1 MRPSP
6 PTACSCTLT
15 SASPTALALLPY
27 FVDLGVDW
35 LYLAPVFTARPGSRH
50 GYDVVDSAT
59 VNPELGGRA
68 GLEALAD
75 AVHEAGLRILLDI
88 VPNHEAATTR
98 NPHWYALLRDGPD
111 AARWFDVDTAG
122 NEQVDPGRVLW
133 PLLGASVAD
142 ELAAG
147 ALHAD
152 VAEHQERVARYYEET
167 LPLVGSPDADLA
179 DALERQHYKLAS
191 WRTGT
196 PFLNYRRF
204 FDVSELAGVRVE
216 DPDVFAASHALIA
229 ELWDAGIVDGLR
241 VDHVDGLADPATY
254 LRRLGDLVPDAFV
267 VTEKILAAD
276 EVLPPDWPIAGTT
289 GYESTTDLTAVLIDS
304 DGRARLEG
312 ALLAERDQP
321 RYDAVERATKDLV
334 LRVLF
339 PPEWRRTCRALHAAA
354 AAARV
359 DLDPDLLTR
368 ALAEIT
374 LGMRVYRTYCTA
386 GPAGPS
392 DRARIAD
399 AVTAARA
406 HASQPALAAVSAL
419 LLGDAVPSEATA
431 ARLELVRLWQQL
443 TGPVMAKG
451 REDTA
456 CYRYP
461 VLLAQAEVGN
471 DPSDPAIDAVAR
483 FHTNA
488 ARRVESGRP
497 GLTATTTHD
506 TKRSEDLRARLA
518 VLSERSEVFE
528 AGLARWTATLA
539 PPPTISARELRFVA
553 QTLVATWPLDPREH
567 DDLELR
573 LSSYF
578 VKALR
583 EAKEASSWL
592 APDEAHEA
600 RVIALATQTIA
611 EGGRVLHE
619 AFGDLV
625 DDVAWY
631 GAINGLAQLTWKLG
645 APGTADIYRGCELWD
660 FSLVDPDNRRPVDY
674 GLRIALLRD
683 RSDDWRSGAVKLQ
696 MTAAGLHARR
706 AHPELFIGGAY
717 VPIAVPD
724 DAALAFAARE
734 SRRGPSPAHRA

>member
-1 MRPSP
+1 M
-6 PTACSCTLT
+6 
-15 SASPTALALLPY
+15 PY

-50 GYDVVDSAT
+50 GYDVVDCAT

-179 DALERQHYKLAS
+179 DALERQHYKLAP

-276 EVLPPDWPIAGTT
+276 EVLPPDWPVAGTT
-289 GYESTTDLTAVLIDS
+289 GYESTADLTAVLIDS

-321 RYDAVERATKDLV
+321 RYDAVEREAKDLV
-334 LRVLF
+334 LRELF
-339 PPEWRRTCRALHAAA
+339 PPEWRRTCARARRGRGRRTRRSRPRPPHPRAGRDHARP
-354 AAARV
+354 ARV
-359 DLDPDLLTR
+359 PHVLHRR
-368 ALAEIT
+368 A
-374 LGMRVYRTYCTA
+374 
-386 GPAGPS
+386 
-392 DRARIAD
+392 
-399 AVTAARA
+399 
-406 HASQPALAAVSAL
+406 
-419 LLGDAVPSEATA
+419 
-431 ARLELVRLWQQL
+431 
-443 TGPVMAKG
+443 
-451 REDTA
+451 
-456 CYRYP
+456 
-461 VLLAQAEVGN
+461 
-471 DPSDPAIDAVAR
+471 
-483 FHTNA
+483 
-488 ARRVESGRP
+488 GRP
-497 GLTATTTHD
+497 DRPRPHRRCGHCCARPRFAT
-506 TKRSEDLRARLA
+506 
-518 VLSERSEVFE
+518 
-528 AGLARWTATLA
+528 
-539 PPPTISARELRFVA
+539 
-553 QTLVATWPLDPREH
+553 
-567 DDLELR
+567 
-573 LSSYF
+573 
-578 VKALR
+578 
-583 EAKEASSWL
+583 
-592 APDEAHEA
+592 
-600 RVIALATQTIA
+600 
-611 EGGRVLHE
+611 
-619 AFGDLV
+619 
-625 DDVAWY
+625 
-631 GAINGLAQLTWKLG
+631 
-645 APGTADIYRGCELWD
+645 
-660 FSLVDPDNRRPVDY
+660 RP
-674 GLRIALLRD
+674 
-683 RSDDWRSGAVKLQ
+683 
-696 MTAAGLHARR
+696 
-706 AHPELFIGGAY
+706 
-717 VPIAVPD
+717 
-724 DAALAFAARE
+724 
-734 SRRGPSPAHRA
+734 RRGIRPPAR